1 MKILFCLGEHYKN
14 KIAGAEIQSI
24 LLASELKKM
33 GNEVF
38 YICNGKSFSNKSFID
53 DYGIKIF
60 YIKKPFKNIKTLHYL
75 HIHKIYTLLDTI
87 KPDIIYQRGDYH
99 FIDIISTYG
108 KKRGIPVVTAL
119 SMERHC
125 RKPKLYI
132 TPSLPFQIINR
143 KLIYR
148 YYSYSS
154 KIICQ
159 TEHQKKL
166 FKENYGIESIIIPL
180 GHEVPENI
188 PKKEN
193 IPTIIWVANIKP
205 LKRPE
210 IFIELAKRM
219 CDTNARFIMI
229 GRPHDQRYYQNMIT
243 EIDLIKNLKYLGERD
258 FDTTNDHIARS
269 WILVST
275 SESEGFSNTFVQA
288 WMRGTPVISMNADP
302 DDMISKGGLGMMAS
316 SIEVLEEKIRY
327 MIDHPES
334 IKKIGEKAREKS
346 YELYDIRKIAKELEK
361 VFINNTQGVAK
372 TR

>member
-1 MKILFCLGEHYKN
+1 MKILFCLGEYYKD
-14 KIAGAEIQSI
+14 KIGGAEIQSS
-24 LLASELKKM
+24 LLIKHLL
-33 GNEVF
+33 
-38 YICNGKSFSNKSFID
+38 SFGHEMVYLCQGDSFKLFPDID
-53 DYGIKIF
+53 DRGLKIYRIKR
-60 YIKKPFKNIKTLHYL
+60 PFKRINTLHYL
-75 HIHKIYTLLDTI
+75 SKKKIYELLDKI
-87 KPDIIYQRGDYH
+87 NPDIIYQRGDYH

-108 KKRGIPVVTAL
+108 KERRIPVVSAL

-143 KLIYR
+143 KLISR

-166 FKENYGIESIIIPL
+166 FKDNYDIESIIIPI
-180 GHEVPENI
+180 GHEIPESI
-188 PKKEN
+188 PKKEKK
-193 IPTIIWVANIKP
+193 PTIIWVANIKP

-219 CDTNARFIMI
+219 SDTGARFIMI
-229 GRPHDQRYYQNMIT
+229 GRPHDQRYYQNMKT

-302 DDMISKGGLGMMAS
+302 DDMISEHGLGMMAPTIDLLEKKIRHL
-316 SIEVLEEKIRY
+316 IEHPEKI
-327 MIDHPES
+327 
-334 IKKIGEKAREKS
+334 KIMGDRAKEIS
-346 YELYDIRKIAKELEK
+346 YDLYDIQKISRRLER
-361 VFINNTQGVAK
+361 VFLDIV
-372 TR
+372 